1 MYIIK
6 LDDIVCQL
14 FVFKNYG
21 GEGKKGKDLFCA
33 LPQPK
38 WGKYFGNKIASHNT

>member
-6 LDDIVCQL
+6 VDDIVCPL

-21 GEGKKGKDLFCA
+21 GEGKMAKDLFCA
-33 LPQPK
+33 LPQPN